1 MFFATVSLLRSAE
14 KNIER
19 VFIYLMQFLA
29 DNSVIEAKST
39 RITRT
44 KHSRPEGITASGHLN
59 VETWRYYVREFG
71 CSHFKGKGI
80 EDNYYLL
87 RPIFLSNGTS
97 VNSRKKFFQ
106 AKQEQ
111 VLIEGEDYITND
123 HMQAIDAAITLYHP
137 EYLYRGIDYN

>member
-1 MFFATVSLLRSAE
+1 
-14 KNIER
+14 
-19 VFIYLMQFLA
+19 MQFVS

-39 RITRT
+39 RLPIT
-44 KHSRPEGITASGHLN
+44 KHSGPAGITASGYLN

-87 RPIFLSNGTS
+87 RPIYLSNGIL
-97 VNSRKKFFQ
+97 VKSRKTFFE

-111 VLIEGEDYITND
+111 VLIEGDDYIIND
-123 HMQAIDAAITLYHP
+123 HMKAIEAAMTLYHP
-137 EYLYRGIDYN
+137 EYLYYGIDYN